1 MSAVRRNGRRTIFCW
16 CKSACAKAPAAQ
28 EKPVRTLSAQKNA
41 GRFAPGN
48 TAFLGRFVQM
58 RRENGR
64 ILHKNAAC
72 FCTLCLVV
80 TNVRGNTPYFPSHL
94 PSSPAR
100 GTWIETCDGR
110 GVPGEIAQS
119 SPARG
124 TWIETSRRCPER
136 QFSGASSPAR
146 GTWIETSSCRRR
158 PAPPRVVPRKGDVD
172 RNRQRIPST
181 GLIYGSSPAR
191 GTWIETDPST
201 LCQPRR
207 TVVPRKG
214 DVDRN
219 IVMAIPPTEVGG
231 RPPQGGRG

>member
-1 MSAVRRNGRRTIFCW
+1 MSAARRNGRRTIFCW

-64 ILHKNAAC
+64 ILHKSAAC

-100 GTWIETCDGR
+100 GTWIE
-110 GVPGEIAQS
+110 ILSFAM
-119 SPARG
+119 
-124 TWIETSRRCPER
+124 
-136 QFSGASSPAR
+136 
-146 GTWIETSSCRRR
+146 
-158 PAPPRVVPRKGDVD
+158 
-172 RNRQRIPST
+172 
-181 GLIYGSSPAR
+181 
-191 GTWIETDPST
+191 T
-201 LCQPRR
+201 LHLR
-207 TVVPRKG
+207 
-214 DVDRN
+214 
-219 IVMAIPPTEVGG
+219 MG
-231 RPPQGGRG
+231 RPPQGGRGWKLRGRPDRAAAVGSSPARGTLVKIHALCFAVRCAVCRMCSPWNSPHSSRILSISLLPFRRGTDSPNLLCTHSPSSSTAIMSYSSTFCQSMAVRPPCSYSSTASPPFVSS

>member
-1 MSAVRRNGRRTIFCW
+1 MSAARRNGRRTIFCW

-41 GRFAPGN
+41 GRFAPGS

-64 ILHKNAAC
+64 ILHKSAAC

-100 GTWIETCDGR
+100 GTWIEIAGA
-110 GVPGEIAQS
+110 VPGGPAEIVVPRKGDVDRNAGQNSRDYKIGMS

-124 TWIETSRRCPER
+124 TWIEISHYGRAWWRC
-136 QFSGASSPAR
+136 
-146 GTWIETSSCRRR
+146 
-158 PAPPRVVPRKGDVD
+158 RVVPRKGDVD
-172 RNRQRIPST
+172 RNVPSASVVT
-181 GLIYGSSPAR
+181 VRCRSSPAR
-191 GTWIETDPST
+191 GTWIEIICRKKS
-201 LCQPRR
+201 
-207 TVVPRKG
+207 VVGAVR
-214 DVDRN
+214 
-219 IVMAIPPTEVGG
+219 

>member
-1 MSAVRRNGRRTIFCW
+1 MSAARRNGRRTIFCW

-64 ILHKNAAC
+64 ILHKSAAC

-100 GTWIETCDGR
+100 GTWIEIFPDTAACALSPV
-110 GVPGEIAQS
+110 VPRKGDVDRNS
-119 SPARG
+119 SSALHSA
-124 TWIETSRRCPER
+124 SR
-136 QFSGASSPAR
+136 SASSPAR
-146 GTWIETSSCRRR
+146 GTWIEIRRR
-158 PAPPRVVPRKGDVD
+158 LPCRCRPA
-172 RNRQRIPST
+172 
-181 GLIYGSSPAR
+181 SSPAR
-191 GTWIETDPST
+191 GTWIE
-201 LCQPRR
+201 
-207 TVVPRKG
+207 
-214 DVDRN
+214 
-219 IVMAIPPTEVGG
+219 IPMFLP
-231 RPPQGGRG
+231 

>member
-1 MSAVRRNGRRTIFCW
+1 MSAARRNGRRTIFCW

-64 ILHKNAAC
+64 ILHKSAAC

-100 GTWIETCDGR
+100 GTWIEIWQTQKMFLTVSVVPRKGDVDRNRYR
-110 GVPGEIAQS
+110 GHQ
-119 SPARG
+119 RYY
-124 TWIETSRRCPER
+124 
-136 QFSGASSPAR
+136 
-146 GTWIETSSCRRR
+146 
-158 PAPPRVVPRKGDVD
+158 PRVVPRKGDVD
-172 RNRQRIPST
+172 RNDGCPS
-181 GLIYGSSPAR
+181 ISR
-191 GTWIETDPST
+191 G
-201 LCQPRR
+201 
-207 TVVPRKG
+207 
-214 DVDRN
+214 
-219 IVMAIPPTEVGG
+219 IVG

>member
-94 PSSPAR
+94 PSSPRKGDVDRNIIWRSRICRA
-100 GTWIETCDGR
+100 T
-110 GVPGEIAQS
+110 PS

-124 TWIETSRRCPER
+124 TWIEILFAASRPTSTP
-136 QFSGASSPAR
+136 SSPAR
-146 GTWIETSSCRRR
+146 GTWIEITRPMAGRRG
-158 PAPPRVVPRKGDVD
+158 AA
-172 RNRQRIPST
+172 S
-181 GLIYGSSPAR
+181 
-191 GTWIETDPST
+191 
-201 LCQPRR
+201 
-207 TVVPRKG
+207 
-214 DVDRN
+214 
-219 IVMAIPPTEVGG
+219 

>member
-94 PSSPAR
+94 PSSPRKGDVDRNIIWRSRICRATPSSPR
-100 GTWIETCDGR
+100 KGDVDRNTFCRLPSDLYAVVPRKGDVDRNYTANGWTQGR
-110 GVPGEIAQS
+110 GKS

-124 TWIETSRRCPER
+124 TWIEIS
-136 QFSGASSPAR
+136 ASPHFCQQR
-146 GTWIETSSCRRR
+146 
-158 PAPPRVVPRKGDVD
+158 RVVPRKGDVD
-172 RNRQRIPST
+172 RNITSLPGQ
-181 GLIYGSSPAR
+181 AVA
-191 GTWIETDPST
+191 W
-201 LCQPRR
+201 
-207 TVVPRKG
+207 VVPRKG

-219 IVMAIPPTEVGG
+219 SAATSTHQNWGS

>member
-1 MSAVRRNGRRTIFCW
+1 MSAARRNGRRTIFCW

-64 ILHKNAAC
+64 ILHKSAAC

-80 TNVRGNTPYFPSHL
+80 TNVRGNTPCFPSHL

-100 GTWIETCDGR
+100 GTWIEISSAATR
-110 GVPGEIAQS
+110 SASVGVVPRKGDVDRNFCLSVFLCNFKRS

-124 TWIETSRRCPER
+124 TWIEMNSPLRTSVTVQVVPRKGDVDRNFAVYR
-136 QFSGASSPAR
+136 QIPG
-146 GTWIETSSCRRR
+146 I
-158 PAPPRVVPRKGDVD
+158 RVVPRKGDVD
-172 RNRQRIPST
+172 RNLHDGVAQLAP
-181 GLIYGSSPAR
+181 
-191 GTWIETDPST
+191 
-201 LCQPRR
+201 Q
-207 TVVPRKG
+207 VVPRKG

-219 IVMAIPPTEVGG
+219 VSVSSLTVQLSR

>member
-16 CKSACAKAPAAQ
+16 CKSARAKAPAAQ

-64 ILHKNAAC
+64 ILHKSAAC

-100 GTWIETCDGR
+100 GTWIE
-110 GVPGEIAQS
+110 IAAWS
-119 SPARG
+119 
-124 TWIETSRRCPER
+124 ILSRNP
-136 QFSGASSPAR
+136 
-146 GTWIETSSCRRR
+146 
-158 PAPPRVVPRKGDVD
+158 
-172 RNRQRIPST
+172 
-181 GLIYGSSPAR
+181 
-191 GTWIETDPST
+191 
-201 LCQPRR
+201 

-219 IVMAIPPTEVGG
+219 HGVNPRTNTDSASSPARGTWIEMSRSDPPSATGWVVPRKGDVDRNGQVGVIGCHRVQSSPARGTWIEISAGALKFGRAAG

>member
-1 MSAVRRNGRRTIFCW
+1 MSAARRNGRRTIFCW

-64 ILHKNAAC
+64 ILHKSAAC

-100 GTWIETCDGR
+100 GTWIE
-110 GVPGEIAQS
+110 IAT
-119 SPARG
+119 PLRA
-124 TWIETSRRCPER
+124 SRCL
-136 QFSGASSPAR
+136 ASSPAR
-146 GTWIETSSCRRR
+146 GTLVKIHALGFVVRCAVCRVCSLWNSPLSSRILSTSLLPFR
-158 PAPPRVVPRKGDVD
+158 
-172 RNRQRIPST
+172 
-181 GLIYGSSPAR
+181 R
-191 GTWIETDPST
+191 GTDSPNLLCTHSPSSST
-201 LCQPRR
+201 AIMSYSSTFCQS
-207 TVVPRKG
+207 
-214 DVDRN
+214 
-219 IVMAIPPTEVGG
+219 MAV
-231 RPPQGGRG
+231 RPPCSYSSTASPPLVSS

>member
-1 MSAVRRNGRRTIFCW
+1 MSAARRNGRRTIFCW

-64 ILHKNAAC
+64 ILHKSAAC

-100 GTWIETCDGR
+100 GTWIEMTRCLKPSR
-110 GVPGEIAQS
+110 RASVS

-124 TWIETSRRCPER
+124 TWIEIEVMALN
-136 QFSGASSPAR
+136 ASA
-146 GTWIETSSCRRR
+146 
-158 PAPPRVVPRKGDVD
+158 
-172 RNRQRIPST
+172 N
-181 GLIYGSSPAR
+181 
-191 GTWIETDPST
+191 
-201 LCQPRR
+201 

-219 IVMAIPPTEVGG
+219 IDAGTLTANIIRSSPA
-231 RPPQGGRG
+231 RGTWIEIERE

>member
-1 MSAVRRNGRRTIFCW
+1 MSAARRNGRRTIFCW

-28 EKPVRTLSAQKNA
+28 EKPVRTLSTQKNA

-64 ILHKNAAC
+64 ILHKSAAC

-100 GTWIETCDGR
+100 GTWIEMYSRYFLLG
-110 GVPGEIAQS
+110 S
-119 SPARG
+119 SL
-124 TWIETSRRCPER
+124 
-136 QFSGASSPAR
+136 ASSPAR
-146 GTWIETSSCRRR
+146 GTWIEISHPSSQKS
-158 PAPPRVVPRKGDVD
+158 A
-172 RNRQRIPST
+172 QW
-181 GLIYGSSPAR
+181 SSPAR
-191 GTWIETDPST
+191 GTWIEIGKLSSVSASACTSSPARGTWIEIFPLLGLFDCC
-201 LCQPRR
+201 LR
-207 TVVPRKG
+207 
-214 DVDRN
+214 
-219 IVMAIPPTEVGG
+219 

>member
-1 MSAVRRNGRRTIFCW
+1 MSAARRNGRRTIFCW

-64 ILHKNAAC
+64 ILHKSAAC

-100 GTWIETCDGR
+100 GTWIEISWVGISSDC
-110 GVPGEIAQS
+110 QS
-119 SPARG
+119 
-124 TWIETSRRCPER
+124 
-136 QFSGASSPAR
+136 
-146 GTWIETSSCRRR
+146 
-158 PAPPRVVPRKGDVD
+158 VVPRKGDVD
-172 RNRQRIPST
+172 RNFCRYQMFEKQDVVPRKGDVDRNPT
-181 GLIYGSSPAR
+181 GPQYLNTSSGSSPAR
-191 GTWIETDPST
+191 GTWIEIRACPSAFT
-201 LCQPRR
+201 
-207 TVVPRKG
+207 RK
-214 DVDRN
+214 
-219 IVMAIPPTEVGG
+219 ES

>member
-1 MSAVRRNGRRTIFCW
+1 MSAARRNGRRTIFCW

-64 ILHKNAAC
+64 ILHKSAAC

-100 GTWIETCDGR
+100 GTWIEITYPSARRRWKG
-110 GVPGEIAQS
+110 S

-124 TWIETSRRCPER
+124 TWIEMARCVS
-136 QFSGASSPAR
+136 SGVS
-146 GTWIETSSCRRR
+146 G
-158 PAPPRVVPRKGDVD
+158 RVVPRKGDVD
-172 RNRQRIPST
+172 RNR
-181 GLIYGSSPAR
+181 SSKKAQSS
-191 GTWIETDPST
+191 GK
-201 LCQPRR
+201 C
-207 TVVPRKG
+207 
-214 DVDRN
+214 
-219 IVMAIPPTEVGG
+219 